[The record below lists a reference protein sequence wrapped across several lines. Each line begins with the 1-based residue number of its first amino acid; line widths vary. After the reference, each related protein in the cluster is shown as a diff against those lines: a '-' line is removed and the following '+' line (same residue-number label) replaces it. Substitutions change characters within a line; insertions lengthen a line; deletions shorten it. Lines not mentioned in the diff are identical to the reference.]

1 MLDKNL
7 IDKLGKN
14 TEAGRDAVAA
24 IRAEIAK
31 EEEELSSLEE
41 EIRTKFPR
49 YADLIRPEP
58 LKIKEAQS
66 LLRPGEAL
74 LTFIRTWKGDRTHVF
89 VISEKDQKVYTT
101 DLSEKQLSEMTA
113 LLRKGLD
120 TSVRRVSD
128 LPAYDVGIAR
138 GV

>member
-1 MLDKNL
+1 MSARSAAGGAGDLIRSYQDGARRYQALDRIL

-31 EEEELSSLEE
+31 VDAELSSLEE
-41 EIRTKFPR
+41 KIRTEFPR

-58 LKIKEAQS
+58 LKIQEAQS

-74 LTFIRTWKGDRTHVF
+74 
-89 VISEKDQKVYTT
+89 
-101 DLSEKQLSEMTA
+101 
-113 LLRKGLD
+113 
-120 TSVRRVSD
+120 
-128 LPAYDVGIAR
+128 
-138 GV
+138 